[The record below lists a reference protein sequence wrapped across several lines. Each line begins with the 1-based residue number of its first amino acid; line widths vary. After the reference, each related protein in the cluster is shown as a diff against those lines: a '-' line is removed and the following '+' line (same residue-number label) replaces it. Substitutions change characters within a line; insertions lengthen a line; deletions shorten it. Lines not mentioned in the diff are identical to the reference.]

1 MRLRRDM
8 LIGMPDALPALDFL
22 SRDKTP
28 AIPPVCVLFGEEPLL
43 RSESLQRL
51 RAAVLTTEDADLSYT
66 VFPGDALEPRE
77 LFDELATVS
86 MFGGG
91 KRMVVVEDADKFVSM
106 NREVLEDYC
115 DKPRQAS
122 VLVLEVASWPA
133 NTRLFK
139 KLSQTGLQINCNL
152 PKQSWGD
159 QADEDSVLHWLTSRA
174 ATHQATLA
182 PGAGELL
189 VEIVGPQLGRLDQE
203 LAKLSLLAGADTDE
217 RQKAEGRRQ
226 KADGGKPH
234 TITRE
239 LVELA
244 VGGWRAKTGWA
255 MIEMALEGNAPEAL
269 VQLDRLLL
277 AGEEPIALLA
287 MMSGSLRRMAAATRI
302 VQQAEAERRRPNL
315 TQALQEA
322 GVKNNKF
329 VLDKTTR
336 QLRQIGRRRA
346 GKIYRWLLEADLALK
361 STHSSGDRARLVL
374 EQLIVRLS
382 RKLDPQL
389 AGR

>member
-1 MRLRRDM
+1 
-8 LIGMPDALPALDFL
+8 MPDALPALDFL
-22 SRDKTP
+22 SRDKAP
-28 AIPPVCVLFGEEPLL
+28 PVPPVCVVFGEEPLL
-43 RSESLQRL
+43 KSESLQRL
-51 RAAVLTTEDADLSYT
+51 RNSVLSTEDADLSYT
-66 VFPGDALEPRE
+66 VFQGDELEPRE

-91 KRMVVVEDADKFVSM
+91 KRMVVVEDADKFVTN
-106 NREVLEDYC
+106 NRDLLEQYC

-139 KLSQTGLQINCNL
+139 KLAQTGLQINCNL
-152 PKQSWGD
+152 PKQRFND

-174 ATHQATLA
+174 ATHQARLDT
-182 PGAGELL
+182 GAGELL

-203 LAKLSLLAGADTDE
+203 LAKLSLLANETTAKVTADS
-217 RQKAEGRRQ
+217 KVAS
-226 KADGGKPH
+226 KPAPAKPSL
-234 TITRE
+234 ITRE
-239 LVELA
+239 LVEQA
-244 VGGWRAKTGWA
+244 VGGWRAKTAWV
-255 MIEMALEGNAPEAL
+255 MIEAALEGNAREAL

-329 VLDKTTR
+329 VLDKTTG

-361 STHSSGDRARLVL
+361 SSHSSGDRARLVL

-382 RKLDPQL
+382 RQSDPQL